1 MGHVIDVTGKAIQEL
16 QNMELS
22 ESAFMRIG
30 VMPGGC
36 SGMTYSASVD
46 TEMDENDVV
55 LYDQDGVRVVTT
67 ADSVSLLEGLTIDY
81 SDDLIRSGFRFKNPN
96 ACGSCGCGSSFGSK

>member
-1 MGHVIDVTGKAIQEL
+1 MSQIIEVTEKALDEL
-16 QNMELS
+16 RSMSLADA
-22 ESAFMRIG
+22 AFMRIG
-30 VMPGGC
+30 VVPGGC

-46 TEMDENDVV
+46 TEMEENDVV
-55 LYDQDGVRVVTT
+55 LYDQDGIRVVT
-67 ADSVSLLEGLTIDY
+67 ASDSVGSLAGLSIDY